1 MPALSLQSIFI
12 WAAAPI
18 LQSLC
23 IFALYRRNLLNQFRF
38 FASFL
43 AFQIIKNAV
52 LFLCYHYSSPQA
64 WTYYASYWVGTA
76 MADMFKIAVLYEI
89 FCAAFKPFAGLQD
102 LAKVVFKWAAA
113 SILFVGFLVFVTT
126 PASQPI
132 KFNWLIVGIYD
143 FEKIVRLMECALLLF
158 LFIGS
163 QHLGMS
169 RKNRIFGFA
178 LGFGIDAF
186 FQLIVYSA
194 AATSHV
200 SKLHMWGQ
208 MPPVV
213 YFVSLLVWVA
223 YLVQPEPARESLH
236 IPVTSPLLR
245 WNEVALAMGH
255 SGGRVA
261 LNMPAEPF
269 MPSVERMVEQVMQK
283 EMLVERRQQRIV

>member
-1 MPALSLQSIFI
+1 MPALPLSEIVLWTTGPLLQ
-12 WAAAPI
+12 
-18 LQSLC
+18 LLC
-23 IFALYRRNLLNQFRF
+23 VYFLYRRKLLPQFKF

-43 AFQIIKNAV
+43 IFQTIKSVV
-52 LFLCYHYSSPQA
+52 LFVLFRNSSQES
-64 WTYYASYWVGTA
+64 WTYYAGYWVFAA

-113 SILFVGFLVFVTT
+113 SILLVGFLVFVTT

-158 LFIGS
+158 LFMGS

-169 RKNRIFGFA
+169 RKNRVFGFA

-208 MPPVV
+208 LPPVV
-213 YFVSLLVWVA
+213 YF
-223 YLVQPEPARESLH
+223 
-236 IPVTSPLLR
+236 
-245 WNEVALAMGH
+245 
-255 SGGRVA
+255 
-261 LNMPAEPF
+261 
-269 MPSVERMVEQVMQK
+269 
-283 EMLVERRQQRIV
+283 

>member
-1 MPALSLQSIFI
+1 MPALNLESALI
-12 WAAAPI
+12 WAVSPV
-18 LQSLC
+18 LQVLC
-23 IFALYRRNLLNQFRF
+23 VYLLYRRKLLSQFTF
-38 FASFL
+38 LASFFGFL
-43 AFQIIKNAV
+43 TIKAGV
-52 LFLCYHYSSPQA
+52 LFLCYRYSDPQS
-64 WTYYASYWVGTA
+64 WTYYSAYWVLTA

-113 SILFVGFLVFVTT
+113 SILLVGFLVFVTT
-126 PASQPI
+126 PVSQPV

-158 LFIGS
+158 LFMGS

-169 RKNRIFGFA
+169 RKNRVFGFA

-208 MPPVV
+208 LPPVV
-213 YFVSLLVWVA
+213 YFISLLVWVA

-283 EMLVERRQQRIV
+283 EMLVERRQQRVV